1 MTPKQSSRPANPDEE
16 RIAGIKKR
24 YKFAED
30 YWQKQFENMAE
41 DIKHLNPD
49 TQFPDGTREARRGKP
64 TVAVDRLNTAIHSI
78 VNSQRQSR
86 PAILVNATD
95 NPDVQVAEVIQ
106 GLIRHIETSSKA
118 NLAYDEGMLQMTQAG
133 IGWWRI
139 VTEQADDSF
148 DQDIKILPII
158 NQFSVLPD
166 PMFTMPDMSDID
178 WAFIGTTISRDDYKE
193 EYPDSLLASYSPFEF
208 QNDYNEW
215 IDNTDMTCR
224 IAEYFYKEKEPY
236 ELVLLENGKTMDRA
250 DWTKARGKIT
260 RTRKSTR
267 NVVKWLKLN
276 GIEILEE
283 STFPGGLIPL
293 VACLGNPLLVDKKRM
308 YSGLVRNSYE
318 AQMSLNAVRSATME
332 AIATFNKV
340 PIIGPTGF
348 AASHQD
354 DWAHPYDKA
363 YLEYDP
369 ISNED
374 GSPLPPPSR
383 DMPEPPIQAMMQFGQ
398 SLEEDLRAINAMYS
412 PDTKH
417 QVAND
422 ISGEAIKQMVQ
433 QGDTS
438 NFQYTDNLAR
448 AIELT
453 GRILLG
459 LIPLVYAEK
468 RVVRIIGLDDTHKLI
483 TINSKPGEPVA
494 TPDNIDEDEE
504 SGIPR
509 IYDLTTGKY
518 DVSISAGPSYQSQR
532 EASRNLLWT
541 LAGKDPAL
549 MQSAGD
555 LIVAMNDDPA
565 MKPLA
570 ERLNKIIVT
579 ANPAL
584 AEQKGKK
591 QDPAQLAQQLEQAH
605 QMIQQLTQSLTQETQ
620 ELKEEKTGSAMKL
633 QIEQLKQQTNLLKQ
647 QMEIAHDSAKL
658 DYAAALKDLS
668 DKSDKEHD
676 LIKGIHQHL
685 LDKELATHQTALNMA
700 ETAAQPPPGSMQPS
714 GAGVETPPIGPSN
727 PTAPQ

>member
-1 MTPKQSSRPANPDEE
+1 MANKKSYRPANPDQE
-16 RIAGIKKR
+16 RIEGIKKR

-30 YWQKQFENMAE
+30 YWQKQYELMAE
-41 DIKHLNPD
+41 DIKHLNPE
-49 TQFPDGTREARRGKP
+49 TQFPDGTREARMGLP
-64 TVAVDRLNTAIHSI
+64 TLAVDRLNTAIHSI

-86 PAILVNATD
+86 PAILVAAVD
-95 NPDVQVAEVIQ
+95 HPDVEVAEIFQ
-106 GLIRHIETSSKA
+106 GLIRHIEVSSNA
-118 NLAYDEGMLQMTQAG
+118 ELSYDTGMLNMCQGGM
-133 IGWWRI
+133 GWWRI
-139 VTEQADDSF
+139 ITEQAGDSF
-148 DQDIKILPII
+148 DQDVKIMPLT
-158 NQFSVLPD
+158 NQFSVLVDPLASQPD
-166 PMFTMPDMSDID
+166 LSDID
-178 WAFIGTTISRDDYKE
+178 YAFISTTMSRDDYKD
-193 EYPDSLLASYSPFEF
+193 EYPDSILASYSPFEF
-208 QNDYNEW
+208 QNNYNEW
-215 IDNTDMTCR
+215 IDNSDMTCR
-224 IAEYFYKEKEPY
+224 IAEYFCKRKESY
-236 ELVLLENGKTMDRA
+236 ELIQLDNGRTMDRA
-250 DWTKARGKIT
+250 DYKKALGKIT
-260 RTRKSTR
+260 RTRKSERTII
-267 NVVKWLKLN
+267 KWVKLN
-276 GIEILEE
+276 GVEILEE
-283 STFPGGLIPL
+283 TTFPGEYVPV
-293 VACLGNPLLVDKKRM
+293 VACLGNPLLVDKKRI

-318 AQMSLNAVRSATME
+318 AQMALNAIRSATLEM
-332 AIATFNKV
+332 IATMNKT

-348 AASHQD
+348 AASHKD
-354 DWAHPYDKA
+354 DWAHPYSKA

-369 ISNED
+369 ICTED

-383 DMPEPPIQAMMQFGQ
+383 DMPEPPIVGIMNFGQ
-398 SLEEDLRAINAMYS
+398 SLEEDLRAINAMYA

-417 QVAND
+417 QVSND

-438 NFQYTDNLAR
+438 NFQYSDNLAR
-448 AIELT
+448 AIRLT
-453 GRILLG
+453 GKILIG
-459 LIPLVYAEK
+459 LIPLVYSEK
-468 RVVRIIGLDDTHKLI
+468 RVLRIIGLDDTQRLI
-483 TINSKPGEPVA
+483 TVNSQPGDQLQ
-494 TPDNIDEDEE
+494 TPDNNDEE
-504 SGIPR
+504 SGIPK
-509 IYDLTTGKY
+509 IYDLSVGKF
-518 DVSISAGPSYQSQR
+518 DVTLSAGPSYQSQR
-532 EASRNLLWT
+532 EASRNLLWN
-541 LAGKDPAL
+541 LAGKDPQL

-584 AEQKGKK
+584 ADQKGKK

-605 QMIQQLTQSLTQETQ
+605 QVIQQLTQSLTQETQ

-685 LDKELATHQTALNMA
+685 LDKEMATHQTALNMA